1 MEEETLMKYTRT
13 MMFLLLIGT
22 SLMAQANPDQSS
34 KDKQEQVTVQ
44 GCVSRSSGDYVLTQ
58 VDPGNN
64 YVLHSSHGVKL
75 GNYLGQQVKVT
86 GTKSSTL
93 SDASDAGR
101 STSPTTITVKSIST
115 ISKECKP

>member
-1 MEEETLMKYTRT
+1 MKHTT
-13 MMFLLLIGT
+13 MMFLLLIGA
-22 SLMAQANPDQSS
+22 SLMAQANP
-34 KDKQEQVTVQ
+34 KTKPEQVTVE

-64 YVLHSSHGVKL
+64 YVLHSANHVKL
-75 GNYLGQQVKVT
+75 GQYLGQQVKVT
-86 GTKSSTL
+86 GTKSTTL

-101 STSPTTITVKSIST
+101 STSPTTITVNSIST